1 MIDVNSEFS
10 LLVKSAKAWA
20 VTLEEQGS
28 PLKKIPI
35 RAKEVSE
42 ESVDSIRARLGDC
55 KRCVLSKTRKEI
67 VFGEGNPNAAL
78 MFIGEA
84 PGAQEDKTGRPFVGR
99 AGQLLEKMIV
109 AMGWSRNEVY
119 ITNVLK
125 CRPPDN
131 RDPKP
136 EEVAACKSFLA
147 SQIQSVSPSVVVT
160 LGRPAAQLVL
170 NTDAPISALRGR
182 FQECLGKAVMP
193 TFHPAYLLRSPE
205 RKREAWADLQLV
217 MEKLKSMGV
226 EPK

>member
-84 PGAQEDKTGRPFVGR
+84 PGAEEDKTGRPFVGR

-109 AMGWSRNEVY
+109 AMGWS
-119 ITNVLK
+119 
-125 CRPPDN
+125 P
-131 RDPKP
+131 
-136 EEVAACKSFLA
+136 VA
-147 SQIQSVSPSVVVT
+147 V
-160 LGRPAAQLVL
+160 
-170 NTDAPISALRGR
+170 
-182 FQECLGKAVMP
+182 
-193 TFHPAYLLRSPE
+193 
-205 RKREAWADLQLV
+205 WA
-217 MEKLKSMGV
+217 G
-226 EPK
+226 